1 KPNDDPNAKWFID
14 CMDLRDTIKKIEEYK
29 EVPSVRFILIQYE
42 LTLKTVLN
50 TLNDSIKMT
59 GSIGNSDMIDSYYEL
74 INQFLQDIGDAI
86 GNHIEQENEA
96 ERRDREAVEK
106 SLIERLE
113 MEKEYIDTLKKKYDE
128 LEYKMEQMK
137 VI

>member
-1 KPNDDPNAKWFID
+1 RKWFVGTLAGYDGMHSIFIWKNKPNDDPNAKWFID

-96 ERRDREAVEK
+96 ERRDREAV
-106 SLIERLE
+106 
-113 MEKEYIDTLKKKYDE
+113 
-128 LEYKMEQMK
+128 
-137 VI
+137 